1 MKLHRT
7 NKTPGKTSAS
17 TAVRRLAL
25 VGRAVS
31 EDCQSASATLLHPVN
46 PLPIHNSLR
55 SIIPAT
61 ITTQWEIRTSSP

>member
-25 VGRAVS
+25 MGRAVS
-31 EDCQSASATLLHPVN
+31 EDCQAASAMLLHPVK
-46 PLPIHNSLR
+46 
-55 SIIPAT
+55 
-61 ITTQWEIRTSSP
+61 SSSHP